1 MTAGGGWSAIYH
13 PFCRALAGPHVGP
26 EERLVTASIDLD
38 DLKTVKVSV
47 CGAGHY
53 ARSEILS
60 LVIDD
65 EPKPAVH
72 WRRGNVK
79 A

>member
-1 MTAGGGWSAIYH
+1 MTA
-13 PFCRALAGPHVGP
+13 
-26 EERLVTASIDLD
+26 TIDLD

-65 EPKPAVH
+65 EPKLRPSAGATESLTAA
-72 WRRGNVK
+72 RS
-79 A
+79 